1 MSETGEHSRRQR
13 ELWSIGDYGAMAE
26 QYQRAAEELVARAEI
41 APAMRVL
48 DIATGTG
55 NAAIAAARLGAI
67 VTGIDVTP
75 ELFDEAEARAIAES
89 LFVSWDEGDAEQLP
103 YVDASFDRVLSS
115 FGLMFVHDSRA
126 AARELVRVL
135 RPGGVFAA
143 CNWAARG
150 AAEAVVAALGG
161 STGPAAVTAL
171 AWGEPDRVRDFFSG
185 LDVTLDFAQ
194 GDVAWL
200 FPSAE
205 DGVRWLEEVSGPI
218 VAARSALQAAGLWE
232 ISRERL
238 VEWVARQTREDLPGV
253 WITAEYLTVIGRRH
267 AAGG

>member
-1 MSETGEHSRRQR
+1 MDGEHSQRQR
-13 ELWSIGDYGAMAE
+13 DMWSIGDYGAMAE
-26 QYQRAAEELVARAEI
+26 QYQRAAEDLVVRAGI
-41 APAMRVL
+41 LPGMRVL

-55 NAAIAAARLGAI
+55 NAAIAAARAGAI

-89 LFVSWDEGDAEQLP
+89 LFISWDEGDAEQLP

-115 FGLMFVHDSRA
+115 FGLMFVHDSHA

-150 AAEAVVAALGG
+150 AAEEVAAALGG
-161 STGPAAVTAL
+161 PTGPAAATL
-171 AWGEPDRVRDFFSG
+171 LTWGEPDIVRTYFDG
-185 LDVTLDFAQ
+185 LDVTLEFADGQ
-194 GDVAWL
+194 VAWL

-218 VAARSALQAAGLWE
+218 VAARSALQAAGLWDL
-232 ISRERL
+232 SRERL
-238 VEWVARQTREDLPGV
+238 VEWTATQTRDDLPGV
-253 WITAEYLTVIGRRH
+253 WITADYLTVVGRR
-267 AAGG
+267 GVSSG